1 MKKIIWYFLIISISI
16 YAQTIDEAKKF
27 FDDNQKH
34 KEAIKIFLK
43 YPNDGEAQYYL
54 GKAYYYG
61 MGVEKD
67 TKKAFEYAKKSANQ
81 NNPSGLNLLGVM
93 YQYDEGVKKDELQ
106 AFTYYKQAA
115 NLGNTKAMMNIAKMY
130 AVGDYVKQDAN
141 QAIYWVKK
149 AIENGN
155 VRAIKVIGNL
165 YASTQVKNYEEA
177 IKNYNN
183 YLNHKEADPIEIPYV
198 YLRLGDVYEDL
209 GDSKKSFY
217 YYKKSA
223 QLDNI
228 DAIME
233 IIYFK
238 NPYDFMSEEE
248 HLMWM
253 KKGVEHKDKLAY
265 DPLYM
270 YYLDKNDYINL
281 KSFLE
286 KAYYED
292 QQLRMGC
299 NLSSYYL
306 NLSQDHF
313 NDMDFEKAYDIAN
326 KIVSEY
332 PKDDGIYNCYSNLS
346 HMYNTGYYVTQDFEK
361 AINFKK
367 KSFEISKDFA
377 KDEIAQSIA
386 ELYLKNLQDYDNAQ
400 KWYQIAYN
408 LTKDEKY
415 LSIADEYKKSLP
427 VYEPLPKKALQEIF
441 PILNS
446 FTKPKQVITYLETE
460 KYFFLSTDD
469 KSIKIYD
476 KESLQLV
483 KELRA
488 WIDYGIAGIF
498 TSMAYDE
505 TNQLLYASTM
515 DSDKDISKNDT
526 IKVFDIH
533 SGKVVKTINNK
544 KAMKNTYLTISDDSK
559 YLAAI
564 NNELLLNIIDTKTN
578 EIQHYNL
585 SSQGK
590 FSKAEIE
597 KKDNDYL
604 IYLLSMNN
612 QLYTFSLNEKR
623 RIKKEEYIGQVA
635 FRAFNFKHAEKIFA
649 NVEPFDLKNVSL
661 IDKTINIEKLDDSF
675 YSFDTKNFIL
685 NQGKISEVQPSQTN
699 KIKIV
704 SKYDNRLLEVYD
716 ENDKLLS
723 EISLLYVNALRYQVL
738 NEKYILVVTSDV
750 TNMLIFTLDGRPV
763 ANLQGFKALQTNI
776 SYKDGLLTTFG
787 ADNVIHVFDLK
798 DLDKYSKKEKKYNQE
813 AMQNFLKLI
822 GLPADFLEKIDDNF
836 ISYIVQTKQFNFGFI
851 PTVKQVKDYFDLFM
865 LKKEEIKPLVSLY
878 IKNEKDWILYTPEGL
893 FTYEGDGYKLL
904 KYHQNQ
910 GLYKEAKIIENEKL
924 FDKFYRPDLIKKILA
939 GEKVDVP
946 MDVKSVILNIK
957 PPELQIL
964 SNQMINEK
972 EIDLVYQVCDAGNGV
987 ADPKL
992 LINGQAINPPSSRD
1006 FSIQKI
1012 DLAKDKCKIY
1022 KSNHTLDPGT
1032 NKISFKAYDQE
1043 KNIANESESIVIEA
1057 NYSLAKKDILD
1068 LISNNN
1074 IDKTSMMNSELYLVA
1089 IAVSD
1094 YENESLDLKYS
1105 VKDALA
1111 IKDKFIK
1118 KNKNR
1123 FKQVHTFDL
1132 YDTNVTQENIDN
1144 VFNDI
1149 AKKIKHNDSF
1159 VLYIAGH
1166 GTSKDGRYQFIPY
1179 KITEKISIDS
1189 LKDNL
1194 SKVVVNKSL
1203 VLLDTCQS
1211 GSAIEKIDDIAT
1223 KNRLA
1228 YDSAKINYIVASSK
1242 DQVALEGLENHGV
1255 FTYAILEGFE
1265 KAYFADESDLLV
1277 HNLGRYIQ
1285 NTVPQLTK
1293 QHFHFEQE
1301 AQFKMANDFILGGK
1315 N

>member
-1 MKKIIWYFLIISISI
+1 MNYKIFFLAIFTLSLHAYDKNITYNFNLNSEISNYLNEMDIADKQKTLLAKHYNFAGISRN
-16 YAQTIDEAKKF
+16 TIENAKSL
-27 FDDNQKH
+27 FDDAQQY
-34 KEAIKIFLK
+34 KEAIEIFQK
-43 YPNDGEAQYYL
+43 YPNNGEALYYL
-54 GKAYYYG
+54 SKAYYDG

-67 TKKAFEYAKKSANQ
+67 TKKAFEYAQKS
-81 NNPSGLNLLGVM
+81 
-93 YQYDEGVKKDELQ
+93 
-106 AFTYYKQAA
+106 A
-115 NLGNTKAMMNIAKMY
+115 NLGNTNAMINIARMY
-130 AVGDYVKQDAN
+130 GLGDYVKEDTN
-141 QAIYWVKK
+141 QAIEWAKK
-149 AIENGN
+149 AIKNGN
-155 VRAIKVIGNL
+155 AKAIILLGL
-165 YASTQVKNYEEA
+165 LHTSPEVKNYEEA

-183 YLNHKEADPIEIPYV
+183 YLNHKEAEQAEVPYV
-198 YLRLGDVYEDL
+198 YLRLGDVYGDL
-209 GDSKKSFY
+209 GDYKKSFY

-228 DAIME
+228 DAIMQ

-248 HLMWM
+248 YLMWM

-265 DPLYM
+265 DPLYK

-313 NDMDFEKAYDIAN
+313 NDMDFEKAYDRAN
-326 KIVSEY
+326 KIVIEN
-332 PKDDGIYNCYSNLS
+332 PKDDGIYSCYSNLS
-346 HMYNTGYYVTQDFEK
+346 HMHRTGNYVAQDFEK
-361 AINFKK
+361 AVELEK
-367 KSFEISKDFA
+367 KSFEISSDFT
-377 KDEIAQSIA
+377 KDEIAESIA
-386 ELYLKNLQDYDNAQ
+386 ELYLKTLQDYNNAQ
-400 KWYQIAYN
+400 KWYLIAYN

-415 LSIADEYKKSLP
+415 LSIVDEYKKSLP
-427 VYEPLPKKALQEIF
+427 VYEQLPQKELQEIF

-446 FTKPKQVITYLETE
+446 FTKPQQAMSYIESQ

-488 WIDYGIAGIF
+488 WIDHGIAGIF

-505 TNQLLYASTM
+505 KNELLYASTL
-515 DSDKDISKNDT
+515 DSDKDFSKNDT
-526 IKVFDIH
+526 MKVFDIH
-533 SGKVVKTINNK
+533 SGKVVRTINNK
-544 KAMKNTYLTISDDSK
+544 KAIKNTYLTISNDGK
-559 YLAAI
+559 YLVAI
-564 NNELLLNIIDTKTN
+564 NNENLINIIDTHTN

-590 FSKAEIE
+590 FNQAKIE
-597 KKDNDYL
+597 KKDDDYL
-604 IYLLSMNN
+604 IYLLSTDN
-612 QLYTFSLNEKR
+612 QLYTFSLNEK
-623 RIKKEEYIGQVA
+623 KKINQEDFLNKVT
-635 FRAFNFKHAEKIFA
+635 FRTFNFKQAEKIFG
-649 NVEPFDLKNVSL
+649 NVKPFDLKNVSL
-661 IDKTINIEKLDDSF
+661 IDKTINIEKLDNSF
-675 YSFDTKNFIL
+675 YSFDTKNLIL
-685 NQGKISEVQPSQTN
+685 NQGKISEVQLLQTN

-704 SKYDNRLLEVYD
+704 PKYDNRLLEVYD

-723 EISLLYVNALRYQVL
+723 EISLLYVNALKYQVL
-738 NEKYILVVTSDV
+738 DEKYILVVTSDM
-750 TNMLIFTLDGRPV
+750 TNMLIFTLDGKPI
-763 ANLQGFKALQTNI
+763 ANLQGVKSLQTNI
-776 SYKDGLLTTFG
+776 SYKDGLLTSFG

-798 DLDKYSKKEKKYNQE
+798 DLDRYSKKENKYNQE
-813 AMQNFLKLI
+813 AMQNFLKLF
-822 GLPADFLEKIDDNF
+822 GLPVDFLEKIDDDF
-836 ISYIVQTKQFNFGFI
+836 INSMVKTGQFNFGFI

-878 IKNEKDWILYTPEGL
+878 IKNEKDWILYTPDGL
-893 FTYEGDGYKLL
+893 FTYGGEGYKQL

-910 GLYKEAKIIENEKL
+910 GLYKEARITENEKL

-939 GEKVDVP
+939 GEKIDIP

-972 EIDLVYQVCDAGNGV
+972 DIDITYQVCDAGNGV

-1022 KSNHTLDPGT
+1022 KSSHTLDPGT

-1043 KNIANESESIVIEA
+1043 KNIANESEPIVVKA
-1057 NYSLAKKDILD
+1057 DYSLVEKDILS
-1068 LISNNN
+1068 LVSNNN
-1074 IDKTSMMNSELYLVA
+1074 IEKTSMMNSELYLVN

-1118 KNKNR
+1118 KNKKR
-1123 FKQVHTFDL
+1123 FKQIHTFDL
-1132 YDTNVTQENIDN
+1132 YDTNVAQENIDN
-1144 VFNDI
+1144 VFNNI
-1149 AKKIKHNDSF
+1149 AKKIKYNDSF

-1166 GTSKDGRYQFIPY
+1166 GTSKDGRYQFIPH
-1179 KITEKISIDS
+1179 KIT
-1189 LKDNL
+1189 
-1194 SKVVVNKSL
+1194 
-1203 VLLDTCQS
+1203 
-1211 GSAIEKIDDIAT
+1211 
-1223 KNRLA
+1223 
-1228 YDSAKINYIVASSK
+1228 
-1242 DQVALEGLENHGV
+1242 
-1255 FTYAILEGFE
+1255 
-1265 KAYFADESDLLV
+1265 
-1277 HNLGRYIQ
+1277 
-1285 NTVPQLTK
+1285 
-1293 QHFHFEQE
+1293 
-1301 AQFKMANDFILGGK
+1301 
-1315 N
+1315 